1 MCNNQI
7 IATIYEM
14 MKFNKVSLEEL
25 IEFIDN
31 QKKSYTTYS
40 YDKTKK
46 WGDEAV
52 ELDFIEAQQAAEAQF
67 VEEQVA
73 EEHVA
78 EEQVAEEQVTEEQ
91 VAEEQ
96 VAEEQVAEEQVTE
109 KQVVEEQVVE
119 EKVAEEQ
126 ENKTS
131 WVSVIKKTKNIRSE
145 NIKKPQIVKSQVV
158 KQKVVK
164 QQPKKKDVKQQ
175 PKKKD
180 ERFVIYTVH
189 EFIQCIKNKQKLHI
203 DFTIDPESH
212 CEHTFNGT
220 ICDNVKE
227 CGKIHVQRCM
237 NNLDCQYKYCQFLHV
252 DEMPDEEAKE
262 NYMDSMNEYNRI
274 KKNKKVYV

>member
-46 WGDEAV
+46 WGDEEV
-52 ELDFIEAQQAAEAQF
+52 ELDFIEAQQTAEEQ

-73 EEHVA
+73 EPV
-78 EEQVAEEQVTEEQ
+78 EEQVAEQ
-91 VAEEQ
+91 VAEQ
-96 VAEEQVAEEQVTE
+96 
-109 KQVVEEQVVE
+109 VE
-119 EKVAEEQ
+119 EKVAEQVEEQVAEQVEEQVAEQVAEQIEEKVEEKQ
-126 ENKTS
+126 ENTTS
-131 WVSVIKKTKNIRSE
+131 WVSVIKKSKIIRSE
-145 NIKKPQIVKSQVV
+145 IVKNPQIVKKSQIIKSQVV

-164 QQPKKKDVKQQ
+164 SQVVKQQ

-262 NYMDSMNEYNRI
+262 NYMDSMDEYNRI

>member
-14 MKFNKVSLEEL
+14 MKFNKVSLEQL

-31 QKKSYTTYS
+31 QKKSYKSYS

-52 ELDFIEAQQAAEAQF
+52 ELDYIESQQTA
-67 VEEQVA
+67 EEQV
-73 EEHVA
+73 V

-91 VAEEQ
+91 VVEEK
-96 VAEEQVAEEQVTE
+96 VVEEKVVEE
-109 KQVVEEQVVE
+109 KVVEEQ
-119 EKVAEEQ
+119 VAEEQ

-145 NIKKPQIVKSQVV
+145 NIKKPQIVKSPVV
-158 KQKVVK
+158 KQKV
-164 QQPKKKDVKQQ
+164 VKQQ

-189 EFIQCIKNKQKLHI
+189 EFIQCIKEKKKLHV
-203 DFTIDPESH
+203 DFTIDPDSH
-212 CEHTFNGT
+212 CEHTFNGK

-262 NYMDSMNEYNRI
+262 NYMDSMNEYNKI

>member
-31 QKKSYTTYS
+31 QKKSYNPYS

-52 ELDFIEAQQAAEAQF
+52 ELDFIESQ
-67 VEEQVA
+67 
-73 EEHVA
+73 
-78 EEQVAEEQVTEEQ
+78 QVAEEQVSEEQ

-96 VAEEQVAEEQVTE
+96 VAEEQVAEEQVEE
-109 KQVVEEQVVE
+109 KQVAEEQ
-119 EKVAEEQ
+119 VAEEQ
-126 ENKTS
+126 ENTTS
-131 WVSVIKKTKNIRSE
+131 WVSVIKNTKTIRSE
-145 NIKKPQIVKSQVV
+145 NVKKPQIVKS
-158 KQKVVK
+158 KVVK
-164 QQPKKKDVKQQ
+164 QPFFKQQVTKQQ

-189 EFIQCIKNKQKLHI
+189 EFIQCIKEKKKLHI

-227 CGKIHVQRCM
+227 CGRIHVQRCM
-237 NNLDCQYKYCQFLHV
+237 NNLDCKYKYCQFLHV

-262 NYMDSMNEYNRI
+262 NYMDSMDEYNRI